1 MFEQNNL
8 GVRKTSPIVKDL
20 IQKQQE
26 ILLSND
32 NTDEAEGSNNNNN
45 NDEVIGNN
53 NIVDDDDDEDEI
65 MLDPEIFETIEPIL
79 EEIEQYGIWNGEEHE
94 EGEEQEED
102 EQIEGSEN
110 DDERKE
116 GNDSNTTTTT
126 DNGNTNSNDNNN
138 VVDISELIPIIPVPG
153 TEEDFAVNTLSIGDL
168 KSYFPPLDG
177 TALFTIICCMNHS
190 CDPNIVIEWDDD
202 PNEPLKANVKAVRPI
217 EIGEE
222 LSFSYIDCN
231 LPYEER
237 QFKLR
242 DYGFVCQCNKCKVE
256 SMRVGD

>member
-1 MFEQNNL
+1 MHLEP
-8 GVRKTSPIVKDL
+8 GWYIDAR
-20 IQKQQE
+20 E
-26 ILLSND
+26 
-32 NTDEAEGSNNNNN
+32 
-45 NDEVIGNN
+45 IGNMARY
-53 NIVDDDDDEDEI
+53 I
-65 MLDPEIFETIEPIL
+65 
-79 EEIEQYGIWNGEEHE
+79 
-94 EGEEQEED
+94 
-102 EQIEGSEN
+102 
-110 DDERKE
+110 
-116 GNDSNTTTTT
+116 
-126 DNGNTNSNDNNN
+126 
-138 VVDISELIPIIPVPG
+138 
-153 TEEDFAVNTLSIGDL
+153 
-168 KSYFPPLDG
+168 
-177 TALFTIICCMNHS
+177 NHS